1 MIKAVKTHV
10 SSLAGKQRLYDVTL
24 SRFCQ
29 MNQKAVDDEGHN
41 WFGFE
46 SGYEKQKKL
55 FFIGHHA
62 PSVSEQAVAEHL
74 RTAQQYLMQWQRVL
88 SEPEGG
94 IVAFT
99 YQGVDFSV
107 PTRGKAQS
115 VPVTDWLG
123 YL

>member
-46 SGYEKQKKL
+46 SGFESGYEKQKNYFLLAIMRPRFRNK
-55 FFIGHHA
+55 
-62 PSVSEQAVAEHL
+62 
-74 RTAQQYLMQWQRVL
+74 R
-88 SEPEGG
+88 
-94 IVAFT
+94 
-99 YQGVDFSV
+99 
-107 PTRGKAQS
+107 
-115 VPVTDWLG
+115 WLNI
-123 YL
+123 